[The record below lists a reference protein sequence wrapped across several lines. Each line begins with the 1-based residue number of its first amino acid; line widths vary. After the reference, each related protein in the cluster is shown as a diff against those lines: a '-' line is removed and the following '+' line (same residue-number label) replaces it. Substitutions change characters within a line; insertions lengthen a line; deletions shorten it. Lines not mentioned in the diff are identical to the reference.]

1 MTTPHDEGR
10 PEAPAEGSTPATGEP
25 RPEPRYGQLA
35 PAGWQAP
42 GAAAPVPPGPAP
54 VAPPVPPVTPQ
65 PGGAWGAGPAGY
77 GGGYGQPG
85 WQQPTGPAAPQAP
98 GYGYPGGTYQAPY
111 QQEAY
116 RPGIIPLRPL
126 SIWEIFDGAFR
137 AIRANP
143 KTMFGLTAGVVTVI
157 VALSSLV
164 TWYVAGVISSGLNDW
179 FGSLDPSLTGT
190 TSADSLFISEQI
202 GALGG
207 AFSTLFTAPLISLA
221 TTVLT
226 GLLILSVSRS
236 VIGRTATVGEV
247 LHGSGKRLF
256 WVVAFAVLS
265 GIAVIVAVVLL
276 MVGVVA
282 LAVAVDSG
290 WAVLLVLAAG
300 AGIIVLAVWFTI
312 RTLLVPP
319 ALMLE
324 GGGFW
329 ASIGRAWRLTR
340 GSFWRLTGLYL
351 LVQILV
357 SIVSGLVS
365 VPVGVIAMVVFQD
378 SAMTTFPSI
387 ALNGVAQIITL
398 TLTTVFSAGVIA
410 LAYIDARMRREGLD
424 VELARAASGGAE
436 Q

>member
-1 MTTPHDEGR
+1 
-10 PEAPAEGSTPATGEP
+10 
-25 RPEPRYGQLA
+25 
-35 PAGWQAP
+35 
-42 GAAAPVPPGPAP
+42 
-54 VAPPVPPVTPQ
+54 
-65 PGGAWGAGPAGY
+65 
-77 GGGYGQPG
+77 
-85 WQQPTGPAAPQAP
+85 
-98 GYGYPGGTYQAPY
+98 
-111 QQEAY
+111 
-116 RPGIIPLRPL
+116 
-126 SIWEIFDGAFR
+126 
-137 AIRANP
+137 
-143 KTMFGLTAGVVTVI
+143 
-157 VALSSLV
+157 
-164 TWYVAGVISSGLNDW
+164 
-179 FGSLDPSLTGT
+179 
-190 TSADSLFISEQI
+190 
-202 GALGG
+202 
-207 AFSTLFTAPLISLA
+207 
-221 TTVLT
+221 
-226 GLLILSVSRS
+226 
-236 VIGRTATVGEV
+236 
-247 LHGSGKRLF
+247 
-256 WVVAFAVLS
+256 
-265 GIAVIVAVVLL
+265 VIVAVVLL